1 MSIRRQLA
9 LGIGLLML
17 LIMAGNLMIN
27 IGKLKVQFEHQL
39 AARADET
46 ATTLA
51 LSMTQSVELYDDA
64 ALRSMVDVVFDRG
77 HFLEIRFDYIDSD
90 KFVAR
95 YAPDDG
101 VSAVPSW
108 LHSTLKL
115 RAKRAQTYV
124 SQGWHQLGTLSVRLY
139 PGPMYAQLWE
149 LVKAEVAWF
158 ALMTFIAIYGVRVL
172 LIWQLQPL
180 KQVLDLAD
188 KLAHNQF
195 LHITQQPKAREL
207 AKLVDG
213 MNALSDRLHASF
225 SAHGETIYALQ
236 QEAISDELTGLNNRK
251 GLDQFLQDWMK
262 ADGFSPGWLMLLQV
276 ENLTQLNE
284 QHGKAVVD
292 DILLQVAMLLKTEP
306 MLSHEHVCKA
316 RSGGGEFWVFCPDT
330 LDDLLHKRLE
340 QLAQHLLRL
349 SFIEQ
354 HKVQLRIAVLPCDDI
369 VAPSSLKHQLDILLQ
384 RGCSTQQ
391 ILTLGEL
398 EQHSLIHWV
407 HWQKSLSNA
416 IDQESIELFAQPLFN
431 GAGKVIQQEVHCRL
445 LQEDGASLEAGF
457 FWPIIDKLKF
467 SAQFDLLVLK
477 HWQTFMHDH
486 EMKGDWVINVSAKS
500 LEDEYFRKEFL
511 QHVSFDLM
519 EHLILECSE
528 YTLVHM
534 SEDAMHWLHEIYEMG
549 VRLSVDHVGTSGKS
563 FGFLARFPIY
573 QGKIEKRF
581 IRDIQKHKE
590 HELFVSGMA
599 QVLHGQKALCLAEGV
614 EQDSEQD
621 KLWEIGLDG
630 LMGYGLVKPQPI
642 NESLKV

>member
-1 MSIRRQLA
+1 MSISRQLA
-9 LGIGLLML
+9 LGIGLLMV
-17 LIMAGNLMIN
+17 LIMTGNLMIN
-27 IGKLKVQFEHQL
+27 IGKLKSQFEHQL

-90 KFVAR
+90 KYVAR

-101 VSAVPSW
+101 VSVVPSW
-108 LHSTLKL
+108 LHGTLKL
-115 RAKRAQTYV
+115 NAKRAQTYV
-124 SQGWHQLGTLSVRLY
+124 SQGWHQLGTLSVRLH
-139 PGPMYAQLWE
+139 PGPMYGQLWE

-158 ALMTFIAIYGVRVL
+158 ALMAFIAIYGVRIL

-180 KQVLDLAD
+180 KQVLELAD

-207 AKLVDG
+207 ARLVDG

-262 ADGFSPGWLMLLQV
+262 ADGFSPGWLMLLQI

-330 LDDLLHKRLE
+330 LDGLLHKRLQ
-340 QLAQHLLRL
+340 QLSEHLLRL
-349 SFIEQ
+349 SLLEQ
-354 HKVQLRIAVLPCDDI
+354 HQAQLRIAVLPCDDI

-384 RGCSTQQ
+384 RGNSAQQ
-391 ILTLGEL
+391 VLTLGEL
-398 EQHSLIHWV
+398 EKHSLIHWV
-407 HWQKSLSNA
+407 HWQKRLKA
-416 IDQESIELFAQPLFN
+416 ALAQESIELFAQPLFN
-431 GAGKVIQQEVHCRL
+431 AAGNVMQQEVHCRL
-445 LQEDGASLEAGF
+445 LQEDGPSLEAGF

-467 SAQFDLLVLK
+467 SSQFDLLVLK
-477 HWQTFMHDH
+477 HWQSFMLNH
-486 EMKGDWVINVSAKS
+486 EAQGDWVINVSAKS
-500 LEDEYFRKEFL
+500 LDDEHFRQEFL
-511 QHVSFDLM
+511 TTLDKTLCAN
-519 EHLILECSE
+519 LILECSE

-534 SEDAMHWLHEIYEMG
+534 GEDAMHWLHDIHELG
-549 VRLSVDHVGTSGKS
+549 LRLSVDHVGTSGKS
-563 FGFLARFPIY
+563 FGFLARFPVY

-581 IRDIQKHKE
+581 IRDIQQHKE
-590 HELFVSGMA
+590 HKLFVSGMT
-599 QVLHGQKALCLAEGV
+599 QVLHGQKALCLAEGI
-614 EQDSEQD
+614 EQDSE
-621 KLWEIGLDG
+621 KSTLWEMGLDG
-630 LMGYGLVKPQPI
+630 LMGYDLAKPQPI
-642 NESLKV
+642 SDAVQS